1 MNTYTKFGALMAI
14 IVGTLAW
21 LAVGGVNDSKTYY
34 NTVAELD
41 QMDDGAKTK
50 RLRVAGDVAP
60 GSIVRR
66 GKEVEFLLTQE
77 SKQLKVVYN
86 GSDPLPD
93 TFRDRAQAVADGKLG
108 PDGVF
113 VANRIQAKCASKY
126 EGKPGQYGAP
136 GQEGQQ
142 QQAPVYQPRQSS

>member
-1 MNTYTKFGALMAI
+1 MNTYVKFGGLITI

-21 LAVGGVNDSKTYY
+21 LGFSGVNETKTYY
-34 NTVAELD
+34 KTVAELD
-41 QMDDGAKTK
+41 GMKDEVRAK

-60 GSIVRR
+60 GSIIRK

-77 SKQLKVVYN
+77 SKTLKVVYT

-108 PDGVF
+108 EDGVF
-113 VANRIQAKCASKY
+113 KASRIQAKCASKY
-126 EGKPGQYGAP
+126 EAKPGGGQKPVNSYGPAD
-136 GQEGQQ
+136 
-142 QQAPVYQPRQSS
+142 RQS